1 MNEIAI
7 LLGITGAVM
16 LAILLLATVV
26 KMREVKAAQNW
37 QTTRGKII
45 RSEIGHQKKRDLD
58 DQERVLNVPAVAYEY
73 TVNGQKFNAE
83 RISLA
88 EIIPESEIEAT
99 VERYPVGAAVT
110 VYYNPANPREAVLE
124 RALPVDF
131 GKGLA
136 GLFAL
141 FGGGGLLALLVVGKV
156 PELIAPRL
164 PNPENALFVTLAAG
178 LGVFLLLFGFAQQ
191 RQALAMQTW
200 VPVTGSVVASELNS
214 RTEWKDGLRRTL
226 YTPNIT
232 YTYTVGGR
240 AYTSNRYSLGAE
252 TGWSKPQFV
261 ESQLKKHPAGSQVTV
276 YYNPNAP
283 AEAVLD
289 RRLSGGWLVWALA
302 LGLLT
307 LAAFSAGLW

>member
-1 MNEIAI
+1 MNEIAL

-16 LAILLLATVV
+16 VGILLLATVV

-37 QTTRGKII
+37 QTTHGKII
-45 RSEIGHQKKRDLD
+45 RSEVGSQKKRDLD
-58 DQERVLNVPAVAYEY
+58 DRERVRSVPAVTYEY
-73 TVNGQKFNAE
+73 TINGKKFTCD
-83 RISLA
+83 RLSLA

-99 VERYPVGAAVT
+99 LARYPLGAQVT
-110 VYYNPANPREAVLE
+110 VYYNPANPREALLE

-136 GLFAL
+136 GLFAI

-178 LGVFLLLFGFAQQ
+178 MGAFLLLFGLVQQ
-191 RQALAMQTW
+191 RQALALQTW
-200 VPVTGSVVASELNS
+200 TPVTGSVLASELHS
-214 RTEWKDGLRRTL
+214 RTEWKDGLQRTL
-226 YTPNIT
+226 YMPNIT

-252 TGWSKPQFV
+252 TEWSKPQFV

-276 YYNPNAP
+276 YYNPTAP
-283 AEAVLD
+283 AEAVLA